1 MNAPGTGQNG
11 AADPVPLPQRADGEG
26 VEADLAA
33 GVPELRVSQAL
44 LRSMGE
50 LPFSGT

>member
-1 MNAPGTGQNG
+1 MAPQTRFPSRSAPTVKVLKRTSQ
-11 AADPVPLPQRADGEG
+11 
-26 VEADLAA
+26 
-33 GVPELRVSQAL
+33 PEFRSSRVSQAL